1 MPILIT
7 HQRPAGSTGLFGKL
21 LSGIVAALTLV
32 VALAF
37 SVVGLAVAGVLAVVV
52 GGYLW
57 WKLRAVRRAKAEA
70 SATVNAAQ
78 QAKTGTT
85 DHVDRSPHDGRVIE
99 GECIRE
105 DRPAH

>member
-21 LSGIVAALTLV
+21 LSGIVAALTLI

-57 WKLRAVRRAKAEA
+57 WKLRAVRRAMVEA

-78 QAKTGTT
+78 QAKTASTEN
-85 DHVDRSPHDGRVIE
+85 VDRSPQEGRVIE

-105 DRPAH
+105 ERPSR